1 MYYQLRI
8 LVCWMIGAAYAFGIF
23 PSSAL
28 GQSLLSTSPVAN
40 KTGGDPFAIGKTL
53 LKAHTL
59 DYFKL
64 DDLIEK
70 NYGNITKESFYKYSG
85 RPQSYLDQVKW
96 KDAGFGFEAWSVM
109 NDNREWVRTKDPRR
123 HLLTALEGNRT
134 HPADGLIVKMRGDGY
149 YDIIGH
155 TQWKSIYPDNPY
167 VRSDYLQKAIDN
179 PRYDGMTIRVPSD
192 NLQLL
197 KQKYKSLDP
206 NGLKTTDAIL
216 IGKITDKSASGGINI
231 SSYDMLKKTIKLR
244 EDEFIRLSTK
254 YELERAAFLSK
265 SSSAIAGS
273 KVLGKTVA
281 GGLVIIGIAAEGYQT
296 YTNWERYRSGEIGGD
311 HFTTKLTMQGAQIG
325 LAGALFAAPEPIVT
339 KIGGL
344 VVIVLVFAGADQI
357 VETSIEKRQEHAKHI
372 LETIDRDER
381 FHSARQQLLQ

>member
-28 GQSLLSTSPVAN
+28 GQSLLSTFPVAN

-53 LKAHTL
+53 IKTNTL
-59 DYFKL
+59 DYIKQ
-64 DDLIEK
+64 DDLIAKVAGKPSMKAFNKYGGDFEK
-70 NYGNITKESFYKYSG
+70 YYEAVESQRAGKVFEAMDVFKKNKDLARSGSSRKFLVTAAEGYPGHAADVLEIDGLVKRQFQYKSNWNNGQSALFDPKYSRMKIIIPKDKMEILKQNLNKAESKAFQRNLALNPKWQTTKE
-85 RPQSYLDQVKW
+85 
-96 KDAGFGFEAWSVM
+96 
-109 NDNREWVRTKDPRR
+109 
-123 HLLTALEGNRT
+123 
-134 HPADGLIVKMRGDGY
+134 
-149 YDIIGH
+149 
-155 TQWKSIYPDNPY
+155 
-167 VRSDYLQKAIDN
+167 
-179 PRYDGMTIRVPSD
+179 
-192 NLQLL
+192 
-197 KQKYKSLDP
+197 
-206 NGLKTTDAIL
+206 AIL
-216 IGKITDKSASGGINI
+216 DGRIVASP
-231 SSYDMLKKTIKLR
+231 
-244 EDEFIRLSTK
+244 LSTK
-254 YELERAAFLSK
+254 DIRAASKRIALAEWEKHGYEIEAIRTPNIVK
-265 SSSAIAGS
+265 SSSATAGL
-273 KVLGKTVA
+273 KVVGKTVA
-281 GGLVIIGIAAEGYQT
+281 GGLIVIGIAAEGYQT

-381 FHSARQQLLQ
+381 FLSARRQLLQ